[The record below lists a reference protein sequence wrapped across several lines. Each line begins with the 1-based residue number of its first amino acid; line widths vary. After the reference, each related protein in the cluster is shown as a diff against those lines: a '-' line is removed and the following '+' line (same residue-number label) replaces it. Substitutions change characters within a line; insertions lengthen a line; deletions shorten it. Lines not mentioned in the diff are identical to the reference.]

1 MTLERNLQP
10 EYSSVIMSRVPHRTS
25 NLDVPQQRDEPIN
38 SRNSPSTLNVLTTSS
53 DFEFSNS
60 MLQLD
65 HDLDQLSLTEKS
77 DDSSS
82 STSPTEPHSAP
93 VTPAH
98 RQEGPAITVGYRRAT
113 QGGFLEGLLGC
124 LRPVW
129 TIIGKATTAELKQQD
144 DWEIPFENITDLQWL
159 GSGAQGAVFL
169 GKLNGEEV
177 AVKKVRDVNETDI
190 KNLRRL
196 NHPNVITFKGVC
208 TQAPCYCIIM
218 EYCPYGQL
226 YEVLRDGKEIPPALI
241 LDWAKQIASGM
252 HYLHSHKIIHRDLKS
267 PNILV
272 AKNDVVKISDF
283 GTSKTWNEKST
294 KMSFAGT
301 VAWMAPEVIR
311 NEPCSEKVDIWS
323 FGVVVWELLS
333 SEIPYKDVDS
343 SAIIWGVGS
352 NSLHL
357 PVPSTCPEG
366 FKLLM
371 RQCWE
376 AKTRN
381 RPSFKQVL
389 MHLEIATPELLKYS
403 YQDFITAQT
412 IWKDEIREQLQLI
425 RCEGTHM
432 PHLEEELIKR
442 RREEL
447 RHAQDVREH
456 YERKLERANN
466 LYMELTACMLQ
477 LEKRER
483 ELLKREQQ
491 LAMYDKKR
499 KSIVRP
505 VIRAQERIDRLSKKR
520 TYKSGS
526 ELTSPD
532 NPEGVMDS
540 SMTTSSEQVLPSP
553 TKLRMRKS
561 RHRRNNSKSSLGS
574 IWQSPA
580 KTAAAVEEDQNEY
593 HLKHCDEMDVTPRV
607 FKYLGPG
614 TALRE
619 YKSTEELHL
628 PLSESERTQRPLEL
642 GQVNEV
648 SEKNV
653 NDVCFGCDGVC
664 SDHTCN
670 SKRSSRVSVDIESN
684 DSPSSPCPMSPSQ
697 TMNDIEENCNQ
708 SKDSSVSDV
717 ENTTSYT
724 PDKDSNENINNFPLR
739 GGVTQTS
746 GDSVF
751 TSDLQNEE
759 DNTVIYN
766 SVKRTSSDSEIR
778 RSPKLM
784 QHRLSS
790 IESIDS
796 TPVLGRER
804 RARAHKNSE
813 DSWSEEEEGEV
824 SDDGQANRKRR
835 SYCSTLSSEGCLSE
849 YENNTSDH
857 STSFNGDG
865 LLSTNSSENLQM
877 ELANCAVTSDGLSD
891 KELTV
896 RKMAQQVSNSPERV
910 YKTSDSSSDSD
921 ECSDIT
927 VSTTVHR
934 TQAW

>member
-1 MTLERNLQP
+1 
-10 EYSSVIMSRVPHRTS
+10 
-25 NLDVPQQRDEPIN
+25 
-38 SRNSPSTLNVLTTSS
+38 
-53 DFEFSNS
+53 

-82 STSPTEPHSAP
+82 SNSPTEPHSAP

-98 RQEGPAITVGYRRAT
+98 RQERPPITVGYRRAT

-267 PNILV
+267 PNVLV

-283 GTSKTWNEKST
+283 GTSRTWNEKST

-403 YQDFITAQT
+403 YQDFINAQA
-412 IWKDEIREQLQLI
+412 IWKDEIKEQLQLI

-491 LAMYDKKR
+491 LAMYGKTR

-520 TYKSGS
+520 AYKSGS

-532 NPEGVMDS
+532 NPEGIMDS

-561 RHRRNNSKSSLGS
+561 RHRRSNSKGSLGS
-574 IWQSPA
+574 IFSSPA
-580 KTAAAVEEDQNEY
+580 KAVVEAEEDLSEY
-593 HLKHCDEMDVTPRV
+593 HLRHCDEMDVTPRV
-607 FKYLGPG
+607 FKFMGPG

-619 YKSTEELHL
+619 YKSTEDLHL
-628 PLSESERTQRPLEL
+628 PMSDSDHTHRPSELK
-642 GQVNEV
+642 QVDEV
-648 SEKNV
+648 AEKSV

-664 SDHTCN
+664 SDHTCS
-670 SKRSSRVSVDIESN
+670 SKRSSRISADIESN
-684 DSPSSPCPMSPSQ
+684 AGDSPCSPCPMSPSQ
-697 TMNDIEENCNQ
+697 TMCDIEENCVNENQ
-708 SKDSSVSDV
+708 SKEQTDLAV
-717 ENTTSYT
+717 ENETSFSR
-724 PDKDSNENINNFPLR
+724 DKDSNENISNFPVRSGLTHI
-739 GGVTQTS
+739 G
-746 GDSVF
+746 GDSLC
-751 TSDLQNEE
+751 TSDLHNEE

-766 SVKRTSSDSEIR
+766 CVKRTSSDSEIR

-790 IESIDS
+790 IDS
-796 TPVLGRER
+796 LDSAPAVARERR

-813 DSWSEEEEGEV
+813 DSWSEEEGEV
-824 SDDGQANRKRR
+824 SEYEHANRKRR

-849 YENNTSDH
+849 DENNTSDH

-910 YKTSDSSSDSD
+910 FKTSDSSSDSD

-934 TQAW
+934 AQPYESHAW

>member
-1 MTLERNLQP
+1 MGKKLL
-10 EYSSVIMSRVPHRTS
+10 
-25 NLDVPQQRDEPIN
+25 
-38 SRNSPSTLNVLTTSS
+38 
-53 DFEFSNS
+53 
-60 MLQLD
+60 
-65 HDLDQLSLTEKS
+65 K
-77 DDSSS
+77 
-82 STSPTEPHSAP
+82 
-93 VTPAH
+93 
-98 RQEGPAITVGYRRAT
+98 AICCYLCGDKLA
-113 QGGFLEGLLGC
+113 
-124 LRPVW
+124 
-129 TIIGKATTAELKQQD
+129 D

-252 HYLHSHKIIHRDLKS
+252 HYLHIHKIIHRDLKS
-267 PNILV
+267 PNVLV

-283 GTSKTWNEKST
+283 GTSRTWNEKST

-491 LAMYDKKR
+491 LAMYAKKR

-520 TYKSGS
+520 AYKSGS

-532 NPEGVMDS
+532 NIEGIMDS

-553 TKLRMRKS
+553 TKLRMKRS
-561 RHRRNNSKSSLGS
+561 RHRRSNSKGTLGS
-574 IWQSPA
+574 IFSSPA
-580 KTAAAVEEDQNEY
+580 KAAAAAEEDINEY
-593 HLKHCDEMDVTPRV
+593 HLRHCDENDITPRV
-607 FKYLGPG
+607 FKYMGPG

-628 PLSESERTQRPLEL
+628 PLSENERTQRPLEL
-642 GQVNEV
+642 KQVDEAL
-648 SEKNV
+648 EKNV

-664 SDHTCN
+664 SDHTCS
-670 SKRSSRVSVDIESN
+670 SKRSSQVSADVESN
-684 DSPSSPCPMSPSQ
+684 VGDSPCSPCPMSPSQ
-697 TMNDIEENCNQ
+697 TMYDIVENCNENQ
-708 SKDSSVSDV
+708 SKDETVSYV
-717 ENTTSYT
+717 ENETSYT
-724 PDKDSNENINNFPLR
+724 QDKDSNENISNFPVR
-739 GGVTQTS
+739 SGVTHIG
-746 GDSVF
+746 GDSMF
-751 TSDLQNEE
+751 TSDLHNEE
-759 DNTVIYN
+759 DNSVIYN

-790 IESIDS
+790 IESPNLAS
-796 TPVLGRER
+796 HRER
-804 RARAHKNSE
+804 RARLHKNSE
-813 DSWSEEEEGEV
+813 DSWTEEEEGEV
-824 SDDGQANRKRR
+824 SDDGQAIRKRR

-849 YENNTSDH
+849 DENNTSDH

-877 ELANCAVTSDGLSD
+877 ELAHCAVTSDGLSD

-910 YKTSDSSSDSD
+910 FKTSDSSSDSD

-934 TQAW
+934 TQSYETHAW